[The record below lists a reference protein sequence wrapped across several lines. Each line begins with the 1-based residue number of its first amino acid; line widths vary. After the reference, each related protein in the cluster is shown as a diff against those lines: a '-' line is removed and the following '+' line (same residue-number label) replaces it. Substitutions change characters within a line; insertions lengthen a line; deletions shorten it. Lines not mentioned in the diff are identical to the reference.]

1 MLSEFRTLK
10 TDGQKFPVS
19 GGKQYSKDYSDKV
32 ATTGEYKQVLESEG
46 HKTKSVDDTYI
57 CLKDSTKDNE
67 VLVKPITTDEDNFQ
81 SYHCP
86 ICGSSELSPVK
97 N

>member
-1 MLSEFRTLK
+1 MVSEFRTRK
-10 TDGQKFPVS
+10 KDGQKFPVS

-32 ATTGEYKQVLESEG
+32 ATTGEYRQVLEKEG
-46 HKTKSVDDTYI
+46 HKTKSVDNTYI
-57 CLKDSTKDNE
+57 CLKDSTKDNP
-67 VLVKPITTDEDNFQ
+67 VYVKPITVDNEETL
-81 SYHCP
+81 HCP